1 MITLIKNETIKLLRR
16 TKTLVVFIG
25 LIGLTALICFSMYR
39 NYEGYKRMNT
49 KTYKL
54 NEMQQTLDYLDNQ
67 KSKAS
72 SDADKAKLDAEITNI
87 QTQINDIK
95 NSKDGKENWKTKTNE
110 ELKDDKDHLL
120 DNSLPDLEKAS
131 IKNRISYLQY
141 FVDNNIEYVDDNI
154 PTASKY
160 VKDLGEALG
169 IIFLAAGIAVFA
181 ADMVSGEYTPP
192 TMKVLLT
199 QPVSRGKVLLSKFI
213 SVLLTS
219 AVLISIVEFA
229 GFLLMGAVYGFG
241 SMKYPVQVGQQLKYD
256 ISAVTS
262 TGSHPLAIVPGSVHI
277 ISMGQYIAE
286 VYFLQLLFIAA
297 AVAFAFLLS
306 TVMKSSMISV
316 SSSIV
321 IVILFTIFEGI
332 APLRKA
338 LPFLFTTYGNANK
351 LITGSIV
358 IEGLKNP
365 TITVGE
371 GIIVLVLWTAVC
383 YLISHIVFTKKDML
397 I

>member
-39 NYEGYKRMNT
+39 NYAGYKRMNT
-49 KTYKL
+49 KAYKL
-54 NEMQQTLDYLDNQ
+54 NEMQQTLDYLDDQ

-72 SDADKAKLDAEITNI
+72 NEADKAKLDAEITNI
-87 QTQINDIK
+87 QTQINNIK
-95 NSKDGKENWKTKTNE
+95 NSKDGKENWKTKINE
-110 ELKDDKDHLL
+110 ELKDDKEHLS

-141 FVDNNIEYVDDNI
+141 FANNNIEYVDENI

-160 VKDLGEALG
+160 VKDLGQVLG
-169 IIFLAAGIAVFA
+169 VIFLAAGIAVFA

-213 SVLLTS
+213 SVFLTS

-241 SMKYPVQVGQQLKYD
+241 SMKYPVQVGQKLRYD

-286 VYFLQLLFIAA
+286 VYLLQLLFIAA

-321 IVILFTIFEGI
+321 IVILFTIFEEI
-332 APLRKA
+332 TPLRKA
-338 LPFLFTTYGNANK
+338 LPFLFTTYGDPNK
-351 LITGSIV
+351 LITGGIV

-371 GIIVLVLWTAVC
+371 GIVVLVLWTAVC